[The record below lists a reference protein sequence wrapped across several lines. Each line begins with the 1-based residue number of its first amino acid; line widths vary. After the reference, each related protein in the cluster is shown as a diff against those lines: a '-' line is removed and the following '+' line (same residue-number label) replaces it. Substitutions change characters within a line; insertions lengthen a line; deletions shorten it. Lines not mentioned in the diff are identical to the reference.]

1 MRNLS
6 TKKMEMLK
14 TLFVYVTRKY
24 TFYHYKLFA
33 HDDTERVCME
43 KRKSFL

>member
-14 TLFVYVTRKY
+14 TLVLYVTHKY

-43 KRKSFL
+43 KQKSFL